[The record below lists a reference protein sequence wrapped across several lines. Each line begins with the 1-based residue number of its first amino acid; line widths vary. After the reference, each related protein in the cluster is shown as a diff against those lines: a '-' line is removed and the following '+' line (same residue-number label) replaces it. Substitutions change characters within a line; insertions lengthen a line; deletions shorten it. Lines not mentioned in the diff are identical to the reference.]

1 MKTAVISALC
11 ILSTYAVPIAAK
23 AGTNVVQAP
32 KVAPATTATTAK
44 PATTATLASAT
55 HTTPAKVATPAE
67 KCNRTWVNTVNPYCW
82 IYGYKPKT
90 NELKTTTPAT
100 TTAATTTATTTT
112 TKATTT
118 VKK

>member
-23 AGTNVVQAP
+23 AGTNVVQVP

-82 IYGYKPKT
+82 IYGYKPET
-90 NELKTTTPAT
+90 HELKTTTTAA
-100 TTAATTTATTTT
+100 TAATTTAKPVATT
-112 TKATTT
+112 ATTT